1 MYSIVFSDLAKKQL
15 FKLPRDLQKR
25 IIAAIERIRIR
36 PESYITKLV
45 GDNGYKFRVGDY
57 RIILDVDKNKLILFV
72 LKVGHRKNVYDFDA

>member
-1 MYSIVFSDLAKKQL
+1 MYSIIFSDLAKKQF